1 MEGIAS
7 HVTLATL
14 ALLSYRLLF
23 CSSRELNI
31 TAMLFCCACALC
43 VGELVGVA
51 LGQNTSWNSS
61 WDLSAVLTV
70 PSSVASLVRLGCKN
84 SGLSE
89 TARLACCKY
98 TTWFAQTEDC
108 NA

>member
-14 ALLSYRLLF
+14 AVLSYKLLF

-51 LGQNTSWNSS
+51 LGQNTSW
-61 WDLSAVLTV
+61 DLSGVMNV
-70 PSSVASLVRLGCKN
+70 PSSVLSLVRLGCKN

-89 TARLACCKY
+89 TARLSCCKY
-98 TTWFAQTEDC
+98 TAWFAHSEDC

>member
-1 MEGIAS
+1 MEGVAS

-23 CSSRELNI
+23 CSTRELSI
-31 TAMLFCCACALC
+31 TAMLFCCECALC
-43 VGELVGVA
+43 VGELVAVA
-51 LGQNTSWNSS
+51 LGQNASC
-61 WDLSAVLTV
+61 DLSGVLTV
-70 PSSVASLVRLGCKN
+70 PSSIVSLVRLGCKN

-89 TARLACCKY
+89 TASLACCKY

>member
-1 MEGIAS
+1 MEGVAS

-23 CSSRELNI
+23 CSTRELSI
-31 TAMLFCCACALC
+31 TAMLFCCECALC
-43 VGELVGVA
+43 VGELVAVA
-51 LGQNTSWNSS
+51 LGQN
-61 WDLSAVLTV
+61 DLSGVLTV
-70 PSSVASLVRLGCKN
+70 PSSIVSLVRLVCKN